1 MVMTFSNGKTAD
13 YIDVMYR
20 DEVVAR
26 INSVNG
32 KFRRTNYL
40 IGDSLG
46 VLLRNPL
53 LPKLYD
59 NSDKVQE
66 FLRSRLF
73 AEERANRGS
82 LFPEWVKTPLD
93 ELFLT
98 NGRDSDDKTW
108 LRFMPSQEG
117 RTFNDVSYF

>member
-26 INSVNG
+26 IDFVDG

-40 IGDSLG
+40 IGTDLG
-46 VLLRNPL
+46 VLLKNPL
-53 LPKLYD
+53 VPKIYD
-59 NSDKVQE
+59 SSDKVQE

-82 LFPEWVKTPLD
+82 LFPDWVITYLD

-108 LRFMPSQEG
+108 LRFMPVQAK
-117 RTFNDVSYF
+117 RTFNDVRYF